1 MKKIILL
8 FGVIVSLTTYAQTP
22 TQLFDKTTMEYK
34 GSKIEQAELL
44 LRNVKMW
51 AKIDKEKPNIDLK
64 FQNLITSEIEINKEK
79 LKTYLLSQSITD
91 DEICGNIHN
100 EVSFTI
106 VNKNKIYAKY
116 FVIHDVSS
124 PALKNEFPKN
134 INDSTWKKNNLS
146 SWTWKKGKEPSHS
159 IVTRTGKSKTLNDF
173 SVGWRATKFELNEI
187 GVASRGLFLH
197 IELVQPRVYPPG
209 NIKNA
214 PVAPTPGF
222 TDIQYKRLALLYICA
237 SVRKGDWL
245 IPAYHV
251 NIDEGLED
259 GHDDPQNFELNKFT
273 NMVLELSKLILN
285 K

>member
-1 MKKIILL
+1 ML
-8 FGVIVSLTTYAQTP
+8 FCVIVSLKTYSQTP
-22 TQLFDKTTMEYK
+22 TQLFDKTKMEYK

-51 AKIDKEKPNIDLK
+51 AEIDKRKPNIDLK
-64 FQNLITSEIEINKEK
+64 FQNLINSVIEIKKEQ
-79 LKTYLLSQSITD
+79 LKTYLQSQSIFD
-91 DEICGNIHN
+91 DEICGSIDN

-106 VNKNKIYAKY
+106 VDKNKIYAKY

-124 PALKNEFPKN
+124 PAYENKFPKN
-134 INDSTWKKNNLS
+134 INDSTWVKNKLS
-146 SWTWKKGKEPSHS
+146 SWSWKKGKKPSHS
-159 IVTRTGKSKTLNDF
+159 IITRTGKSKTLNNF
-173 SVGWRATKFELNEI
+173 SVGWRATKFELNVLGI
-187 GVASRGLFLH
+187 SSRGLFIH
-197 IELVQPRVYPPG
+197 IELVQPRVFPPG
-209 NIKNA
+209 NSTSA

-222 TDIQYKRLALLYICA
+222 TDIQYQRLALLYICA

-251 NIDEGLED
+251 NIDEGLKD

-273 NMVLELSKLILN
+273 DKVLELNKLIQN